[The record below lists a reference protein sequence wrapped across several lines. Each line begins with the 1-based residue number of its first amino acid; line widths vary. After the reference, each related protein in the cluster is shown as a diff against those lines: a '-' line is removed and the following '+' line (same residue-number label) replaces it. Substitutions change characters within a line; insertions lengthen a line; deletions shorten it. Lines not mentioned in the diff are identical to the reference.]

1 VVEALAALQIVELS
15 REMGL
20 NDIILEGDALHI
32 VTSVKAEENNWSKIG
47 YIVDGIKEGL
57 R

>member
-32 VTSVKAEENNWSKIG
+32 VTSVKAEENN
-47 YIVDGIKEGL
+47 
-57 R
+57 